1 MSTAVLLINV
11 AAPNVALEAIAD
23 DLGAS
28 FTDLQWV
35 LSGYSLVLA
44 VFQLTAGSLAD
55 LFGRRRLFVI
65 GVCLFTV
72 ASALCTL
79 ASSSG
84 LLIAARALQGLG
96 AAVMFPASLA
106 LLAQE
111 FEGQAR
117 ARAIGIW
124 GAVIGLAFAAGPLV
138 GGVLVDAIGWQA
150 IFALGVVLGL
160 PTIALALTKVRESQ
174 DPDPSPVDWPG
185 VATLS
190 LGLFLIVFAVL
201 RGNALGWTSAPVLG
215 LRRGGRG
222 LARRVR
228 ARRAAR
234 GRPDARPAPVPEPHV
249 PRRDGDRRHAGRRRR
264 SASSCTCRCSC
275 STSGAGARSRSA
287 CGWRRSRSFAFAS
300 SLLAGRLAGRVSLTA
315 ALAVGMGLC
324 AGGLLLMTGV
334 DADSSW
340 LHLLAGLSV
349 VGVGT
354 GLANPMVTFAHLGVL
369 PPAQGGLASGINNT
383 ARQLGLAVGIAV
395 LGAVLQSHIAD
406 QVEQRTDALGS
417 VRRAVTDRIA
427 DGDVAAAT
435 QLAPRGRAREPARD
449 LRGGVRERAQ
459 RAAADLRR
467 ARAHRARGGAGAR
480 AHARPLAA
488 GGMTPHFGVSS
499 PPCAGSCSSSS
510 SRWACARAMRRRRIA
525 TRWSAAATR

>member
-1 MSTAVLLINV
+1 MTSVQRWTLTVVCVSTAVLLINV

-55 LFGRRRLFVI
+55 LFGRSRLFVI

-111 FEGQAR
+111 FEGEAR

-215 LRRGGRG
+215 LVAVGAVS
-222 LARRVR
+222 LAAFVRVEL
-228 ARRAAR
+228 RAADPMLDLR
-234 GRPDARPAPVPEPHV
+234 LFRNRTFLGATVIVATLAGGSFGVFVYLSLFLLDVGGGSPVEVGLWLAPL
-249 PRRDGDRRHAGRRRR
+249 AL
-264 SASSCTCRCSC
+264 
-275 STSGAGARSRSA
+275 
-287 CGWRRSRSFAFAS
+287 FAFAS

-324 AGGLLLMTGV
+324 AGGLLLMTGI

-395 LGAVLQSHIAD
+395 LGVVLQSHIAD

-435 QLAPRGRAREPARD
+435 QLAPRGRARQP
-449 LRGGVRERAQ
+449 AQ
-459 RAAADLRR
+459 R
-467 ARAHRARGGAGAR
+467 
-480 AHARPLAA
+480 P
-488 GGMTPHFGVSS
+488 T
-499 PPCAGSCSSSS
+499 
-510 SRWACARAMRRRRIA
+510 RRRSR
-525 TRWSAAATR
+525 AASTSCC